1 MPYNIGLVHTYVK
14 GIIPFTILYYAPPSS
29 LEPARITD
37 RVVNSLSKASG
48 VFSLLGP
55 ILMTSKSGSVSDLD
69 TLIACTG
76 RNLTALSYLPEQ
88 WKSYLPSEV
97 LDASSM
103 PRSAW
108 PPQFTRLTWTNEP
121 GHVEE
126 YSWVGIGSD
135 SNTTDAVEL
144 IRALPAMA
152 TYFAVDADV
161 VKVVTPEDR
170 ERVAEAILQLCRLK
184 PQALMYYPEVWGKL
198 LSMFPSASEELRKT
212 MQNALDYPIQKSGY
226 IREFNPFQ
234 IQLPQEMTLL
244 PVVLNLSL
252 SSVRA
257 EWAMSVEE
265 EGSPKDRVAQF
276 LSDAEHLL
284 TIAEDDTI
292 PAEVAGAAGN
302 AVSASSEGG
311 PRPAP
316 SRRAPSHKE
325 VPPDNRL
332 LVHARRGGRVPES
345 AGDEEVRGLLNVGK
359 LLQAGRSDFSG
370 RSALDPVLERWR
382 QTSRAPVHRA
392 GQRSF

>member
-1 MPYNIGLVHTYVK
+1 
-14 GIIPFTILYYAPPSS
+14 
-29 LEPARITD
+29 
-37 RVVNSLSKASG
+37 
-48 VFSLLGP
+48 
-55 ILMTSKSGSVSDLD
+55 
-69 TLIACTG
+69 
-76 RNLTALSYLPEQ
+76 
-88 WKSYLPSEV
+88 
-97 LDASSM
+97 M

-292 PAEVAGAAGN
+292 PAEVAGAAAMLYLLHPKADLGRRHH
-302 AVSASSEGG
+302 VEHLVTKRY
-311 PRPAP
+311 RPTIG
-316 SRRAPSHKE
+316 SWYMRAAG
-325 VPPDNRL
+325 VVFR
-332 LVHARRGGRVPES
+332 ES

-392 GQRSF
+392 GQRYF